1 MFTHG
6 RTGQTYYSVREKINY
21 YKKRA
26 FNDNT
31 VSIEQ
36 KQYAL
41 KRLGELKAVD
51 KQSYDEPTMIVTNDK
66 RLGNGIDKPRACVVL
81 GREGKNWLRVS
92 PVLKRTVDAVILDND
107 ITRQIGSGQKL
118 ISDTEVYELKYLKG
132 LQPLTENDKKKI
144 RALHKKK

>member
-1 MFTHG
+1 
-6 RTGQTYYSVREKINY
+6 
-21 YKKRA
+21 
-26 FNDNT
+26 
-31 VSIEQ
+31 
-36 KQYAL
+36 
-41 KRLGELKAVD
+41 
-51 KQSYDEPTMIVTNDK
+51 MIVTNDK

-107 ITRQIGSGQKL
+107 ITRQIGSGEKL